1 MPAGRVALTPKA
13 DVGNLLNLIAS
24 NKLASA
30 HMPFDAG
37 NKLGAKSRLFDGAL
51 RRAIAQDDGKRLR
64 AAAEQ
69 LLTLASNGEA
79 WAIKELA
86 DRLDGKAHQ
95 SVSVEPKDVEN
106 LSLAELAAAMA
117 GAVASGGNETD
128 RGAAQSGPVH

>member
-1 MPAGRVALTPKA
+1 
-13 DVGNLLNLIAS
+13 
-24 NKLASA
+24 
-30 HMPFDAG
+30 MPFDAG